1 MPRRKRRTRR
11 RTSLPKIKRMKK
23 SRSEY
28 GSDAQY
34 IRTYYLRN
42 KKYIDE
48 NISREWSIDKGQTPY
63 EGFKELVEGQQEYTN
78 PRTGNKYSVQEAI
91 KKKMASK
98 DMHKDWEAVDV
109 YAHNFL
115 QKIKSL
121 DELKKNIIAKSKSEK
136 ISYEQTFY
144 RTELNEKGEK
154 VKVGYKKKITKL
166 KENFS
171 AYKIYFEGYFSVMG
185 TDALIYSY
193 DDVYIVEYKSPKKG
207 TGATF
212 DVIPKDE
219 FMAKLGKQIVR
230 KAFRKRGG
238 Y

>member
-11 RTSLPKIKRMKK
+11 STSLPKIKRMKK

-28 GSDAQY
+28 ASDSQY
-34 IRTYYLRN
+34 IRAYYLRN

-48 NISREWSIDKGQTPY
+48 NISSEWSTDKDQTPY

-78 PRTGNKYSVQEAI
+78 PKTGNKYSVQEAI

-115 QKIKSL
+115 QKIKATT
-121 DELKKNIIAKSKSEK
+121 DLKKEIIKKTDESNK
-136 ISYEQTFY
+136 ITYKRKTKHGEQT
-144 RTELNEKGEK
+144 
-154 VKVGYKKKITKL
+154 ITKL

-171 AYKIYFEGYFSVMG
+171 AYKIYFEGYFNVMG

-193 DDVYIVEYKSPKKG
+193 DDVFIIEYKSPKAG
-207 TGATF
+207 AGATF
-212 DVIPKDE
+212 DVVPKDE